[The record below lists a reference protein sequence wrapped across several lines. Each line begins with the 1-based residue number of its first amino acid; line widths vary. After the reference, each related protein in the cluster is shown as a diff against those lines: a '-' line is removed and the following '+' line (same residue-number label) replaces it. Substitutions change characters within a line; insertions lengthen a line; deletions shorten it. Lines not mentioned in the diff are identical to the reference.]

1 MASAVLGFAGAVIV
15 GILSFCG
22 VVYTAR
28 KQAEAQDTKVQVALA
43 EMRGD
48 IQSLR
53 DEVHR
58 HNGVIERTY
67 RLETEVARI
76 TDEDKRQN
84 HRLDELE
91 RRGQHE

>member
-1 MASAVLGFAGAVIV
+1 MASAWLGFASAVVV
-15 GILSFCG
+15 GVLSLIG
-22 VVYTAR
+22 VIYTGH
-28 KQAEAQDTKVQVALA
+28 KQAEAQDTKVEVALT
-43 EMRGD
+43 EMRKD

-53 DEVHR
+53 DETKR

-76 TDEDKRQN
+76 TDEDRRQN

-91 RRGQHE
+91 RRVTV